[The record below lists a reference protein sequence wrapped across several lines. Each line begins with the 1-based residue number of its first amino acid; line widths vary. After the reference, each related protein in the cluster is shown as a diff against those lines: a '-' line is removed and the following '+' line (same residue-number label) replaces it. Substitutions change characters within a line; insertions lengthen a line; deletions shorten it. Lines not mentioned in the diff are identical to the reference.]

1 MVRPLYFIICIIFGI
16 GAVFFYARAL
26 TGAGSVDESVR
37 MEVRVYTSTPT
48 PEPTPEPTSTPTQ
61 TPSGGGG
68 GGGSAS
74 TPIPTPLL
82 PTPAIVELKGVAYP
96 YAVINILRDA
106 QLIGEAKTDSNGLF
120 SFTDSGLAGGD
131 YNYAILAIDSEGR
144 KSMLAYFMLSVA
156 PRSVSNV
163 TGIIVPP
170 TVSANK
176 NQLQPGEILEIS
188 GQAVPGA
195 VITIKILPS
204 DIVRQTLA
212 QNDGRY
218 FARIETACLPI
229 GLYKIAVKEK
239 LKEGGESVFS
249 DIEKFGIGMP
259 YEKKRFEIPKVGW
272 DYQPDYNRDGR
283 VNIID
288 VSIMLYWF
296 KREIPRGFFLDLN
309 GDGKVDIAD
318 FSVLAYYWT
327 G

>member
-1 MVRPLYFIICIIFGI
+1 VKPLYFIICIVLGV

-26 TGAGSVDESVR
+26 TGTHSIEENINFS
-37 MEVRVYTSTPT
+37 VRVYSPTPT
-48 PEPTPEPTSTPTQ
+48 PTETLTPTA
-61 TPSGGGG
+61 TPVPGGGG
-68 GGGSAS
+68 GGGSVPTS
-74 TPIPTPLL
+74 IPTPLL
-82 PTPAIVELKGVAYP
+82 PTPAIVELKGIAYS
-96 YAVINILRDA
+96 YTVINILRDA
-106 QLIGEAKTDSNGLF
+106 QLIGEAKADSNGLF

-131 YNYAILAIDSEGR
+131 YNYAILAIDSESR

-156 PRSVSNV
+156 PRSVSSV

-176 NQLQPGEILEIS
+176 NQLQPGEILEVS
-188 GQAVPGA
+188 GQAAPDA
-195 VITIKILPS
+195 VVTIKILPS
-204 DIVRQTLA
+204 GIVRQMLV

-218 FARIETACLPI
+218 FARIETAGLPA
-229 GLYKIAVKEK
+229 GLYKILVNEK

-259 YEKKRFEIPKVGW
+259 YEKRKFEIPGIGS

-296 KREIPRGFFLDLN
+296 KKSVPAGFFLDLN